1 MEPSLSNTPVISIV
15 EDDDSVRTAMGDMV
29 ESFGFQVGTFRSAD
43 EFLRSERLHDTS
55 CLILDIQ
62 MPGMT
67 GLELH
72 DLLVA
77 SGRPIPTMFV
87 TAFFDARIRDRAMQA
102 GAICCLAKPFDRHD
116 LLNSIHAALQPRNPA
131 KNQS

>member
-1 MEPSLSNTPVISIV
+1 MEPSLSNTPLISIV
-15 EDDDSVRTAMGDMV
+15 DDDDSVRTAMGDMV
-29 ESFGFQVGTFRSAD
+29 ESFGFRVGTFRSAA
-43 EFLRSERLHDTS
+43 EFLQSDRLTETS

-72 DLLVA
+72 DLLVG

-87 TAFFDARIRDRAMQA
+87 TAFFDAHVKDRAMQA
-102 GAICCLAKPFDRHD
+102 GALCCLAKPFDRHD
-116 LLNSIHAALQPRNPA
+116 LLNSIHAALQSRNPG
-131 KNQS
+131 KSQS